1 MKFPRLHEEI
11 EDFFQWMVPSP
22 EEHHMRAGVV
32 DRIQTCIQDIWPQAQ
47 VHIFG
52 SFKTGLYLPS
62 RYVQTPSECETIF
75 LFRSSTIP
83 KTPVQHNQLVS

>member
-1 MKFPRLHEEI
+1 MKFQPPRLHEEI

-32 DRIQTCIQDIWPQAQ
+32 DRIQSCIQDIWPQAQ

-62 RYVQTPSECETIF
+62 RYVQLLGIWCM
-75 LFRSSTIP
+75 
-83 KTPVQHNQLVS
+83 

>member
-1 MKFPRLHEEI
+1 
-11 EDFFQWMVPSP
+11 MVPSP

-32 DRIQTCIQDIWPQAQ
+32 ERIQSCIQDIWPQAQ

-62 RYVQTPSECETIF
+62 RYVGYC
-75 LFRSSTIP
+75 L
-83 KTPVQHNQLVS
+83 